1 MKKFFIS
8 LVLAAILCL
17 PQMMGFMATDTPPP
31 MWLRIPADGM
41 TYLML
46 FFHEIGH
53 TIGWWIFGYPALP
66 SFNFEY
72 GGGMTYSFTRSW
84 LVLGGV
90 WLGAAVLG
98 VRLWQGGSFILLG
111 ILGGA
116 VLLHG
121 ILILTGGDMLLP
133 IATGHLAEIAVG
145 SFCLLRAFLGTTDS
159 SRGAVER
166 WLNMIFGCF
175 TLVHNVGLTGLLMFH
190 DIGRAVYAAQKGGHL
205 QGDMDRIAIGLGLPM
220 PVIAGM
226 LMVLTIGIFAAAI
239 YHGYKYA
246 PQEPVQEKKTARR
259 I

>member
-1 MKKFFIS
+1 MKMFPIS
-8 LVLAAILCL
+8 LAVATVLCL

-53 TIGWWIFGYPALP
+53 TVGWWIFGYPALP

-98 VRLWQGGSFILLG
+98 AKLWQSRDLALLG

-121 ILILTGGDMLLP
+121 ILILTGGDQLLP
-133 IATGHLAEIAVG
+133 IATGHLAEIFVG

-159 SRGAVER
+159 RRGAVER

-205 QGDMDRIAIGLGLPM
+205 QGDMDRIAIGLGLPL
-220 PVIAGM
+220 PVIAGT
-226 LMVLTIGIFAAAI
+226 LMALAIGIFAAAI
-239 YHGYKYA
+239 YYGYTHA
-246 PQEPVQEKKTARR
+246 PQGPLEDKKTARR